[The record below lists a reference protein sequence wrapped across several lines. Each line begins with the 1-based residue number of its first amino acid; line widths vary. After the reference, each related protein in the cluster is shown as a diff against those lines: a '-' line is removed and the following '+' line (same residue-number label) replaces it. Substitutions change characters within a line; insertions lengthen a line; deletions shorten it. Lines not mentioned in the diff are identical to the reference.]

1 MSRFGLAAFI
11 VISVVGLTIYGC
23 GGGGVSGGE
32 DAVLATI
39 DSSEMA
45 NDASFRCGTKDLT
58 LGQQI
63 QAEAG
68 IASFLQRQG
77 DVPGGTID
85 VYWHVINNGSDPV
98 LDGNISDQT
107 IADQIAVLN
116 AAYAP
121 GGWTFNLVSTD
132 RTTNLAWYTAGFG
145 SPEEIEFKNALRLG
159 TADDLNIYSSNNF
172 SALAGWA
179 TFPVRYKFDPKM
191 DGVVILF
198 TTLPGGAAAPL
209 NEGDVTTH
217 EVGHWMGLYHTFEGG
232 CARGQNQGDK
242 VEDTPAEAG
251 PAFGCPVNRD
261 TCPDLPGLDPIE
273 NYMDF
278 TADSCMVQFT
288 AGQYERMD
296 AQFMKYRFG
305 E

>member
-11 VISVVGLTIYGC
+11 VIAVVGLTIFGC
-23 GGGGVSGGE
+23 GGGNISSGE
-32 DAVLATI
+32 VAILASI
-39 DSSEMA
+39 DMSEMA
-45 NDASFRCGTKDLT
+45 NDANFRCGTKNLT
-58 LGQQI
+58 PGQQI
-63 QAEAG
+63 HAEGG
-68 IASFLQRQG
+68 IASVLQRKG
-77 DVPGGTID
+77 NVPGGTIN
-85 VYWHVINNGSDPV
+85 VYWHVINNGVGILNGDIP
-98 LDGNISDQT
+98 QT
-107 IADQIAVLN
+107 QIDAQIAVLN

-121 GGWTFNLVSTD
+121 GGWTFNLVSTS
-132 RTTNLAWYTAGFG
+132 RTTNADWYAAGFG
-145 SPEEIEFKNALRLG
+145 SPEEIEFKNALRQG
-159 TADDLNIYSSNNF
+159 SGDDLNIYSSNNF

-179 TFPVRYKFDPKM
+179 TFPVRYKFEPEM
-191 DGVVILF
+191 DGVVILYS
-198 TTLPGGAAAPL
+198 TVPGGTAAPL

-217 EVGHWMGLYHTFEGG
+217 EVGHWMGLFHTFQDG
-232 CARGQNQGDK
+232 CVRGQNQGDK

-251 PAFGCPVNRD
+251 PAFGCPLNID